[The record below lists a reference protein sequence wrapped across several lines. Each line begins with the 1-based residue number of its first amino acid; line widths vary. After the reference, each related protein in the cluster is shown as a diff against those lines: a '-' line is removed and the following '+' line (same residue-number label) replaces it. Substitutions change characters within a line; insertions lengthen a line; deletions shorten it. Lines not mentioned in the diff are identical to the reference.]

1 MAPWVRIR
9 RLWRWAVVLCGVAA
23 LITIQLNALSAE
35 YKKVASVME
44 LQPPL
49 LTFQELEQVEYLT
62 LLPPYGLKYPQTIN
76 LNHEFLNESSTA
88 RSLFFPNS
96 WYGILDPRNTKIN
109 ATSHFFLPGKI
120 WLDTAGNPI
129 QAHGGGILFDKK
141 SDTYFWYG
149 EYKDGPTDQAQGTG
163 TARVDVIGVGCY
175 SSKDLWAWKFE
186 GVVMAAEESDATHDL
201 HKSKVLER
209 PKVIYN
215 EKTNKYVMWMH
226 IDDATYNKA
235 AVGVAVSSH
244 PTGPFTYVR
253 GVRPNG
259 FDSRDMTVFKD
270 EEDNGAAYLIY
281 ASLRNKEIH
290 ISRLIEDYTDVE
302 NVTVR
307 ALIGMHREAP
317 AVFKHGGVYYM
328 VTSGCSGWLP
338 NEALVHEAEW
348 MLGTWETIGNP
359 CVGANKAY
367 RAATFF
373 SQGSFVLPMPG
384 GGGDDR
390 GLFIFMADRWNPANL
405 RDSRYM
411 WLPLTVKVRFERYKP
426 IPLWSKVA
434 IFWHERWRAPIKD
447 NGETY
452 YVSKPFMAG
461 DDL

>member
-1 MAPWVRIR
+1 MASWARIR
-9 RLWRWAVVLCGVAA
+9 LLWRWAVVLCGVAA
-23 LITIQLNALSAE
+23 LLTIQLNALFAE
-35 YKKVASVME
+35 YKKVSSLMA
-44 LQPPL
+44 LQSPL
-49 LTFQELEQVEYLT
+49 LSIQELDQVEYLT
-62 LLPPYGLKYPQTIN
+62 LLPPLGLKHPQTIN
-76 LNHEFLNESSTA
+76 LNHEFLNQSSPA
-88 RSLFFPNS
+88 RSLFFPSS
-96 WYGILDPRNTKIN
+96 WYGTLDPTNTNTN
-109 ATSHFFLPGKI
+109 ATTRFFLPEKI

-129 QAHGGGILFDKK
+129 QAHGGGILFDHK
-141 SDTYFWYG
+141 SATYFWYG
-149 EYKDGPTDQAQGTG
+149 EYKNGNTNLAESTG
-163 TARVDVIGVGCY
+163 TARVDVIGVACY

-186 GVVMAAEESDATHDL
+186 GIVLASHPSATHDL
-201 HKSKVLER
+201 HKSNVLER

-215 EKTNKYVMWMH
+215 EKTNKFVMWMH
-226 IDDATYNKA
+226 VDDATYSKA
-235 AVGVAVSSH
+235 AVGVAISDH

-253 GVRPNG
+253 GTRPNG

-270 EEDNGAAYLIY
+270 EDDGAAYLIY
-281 ASLRNKEIH
+281 ASARNKEMH
-290 ISRLIEDYTDVE
+290 ISRLSDDYMEVE

-338 NEALVHEAEW
+338 NEALVHEAES

-359 CVGANKAY
+359 CVGANKEY

-384 GGGDDR
+384 GGGGDR

-411 WLPLTVKVRFERYKP
+411 WLPLTVKAKFERYGQF
-426 IPLWSKVA
+426 PLWSKVA